1 MRWAIALRDRIR
13 LKAGLQFHIVS
24 AGPVSVR
31 DLGNGRKQFREF
43 NFANSTKIEELIW
56 SHSYADAVCTLLPAS
71 SQLFSPTSSIGA
83 AAMKRHRVLLNI
95 TTSDWSVHFIAP
107 DDRTRVGSS
116 GFSIAMTK

>member
-1 MRWAIALRDRIR
+1 LRWTIALRDRIR

-71 SQLFSPTSSIGA
+71 SQIVLADQQYRSCRDEETSRLGQHHDIRLVCPFYCAG
-83 AAMKRHRVLLNI
+83 
-95 TTSDWSVHFIAP
+95 
-107 DDRTRVGSS
+107 
-116 GFSIAMTK
+116 